1 MLKLSEYH
9 DLRCED
15 MTKYAKHALIHKY
28 TNITTKIK
36 YTKVFW
42 VWIGFAET
50 DTQAWN
56 SPARAFLLLLGHL
69 KIWMSENVTLAKMG
83 LPDLP
88 KSPMVTARCQA
99 LTAQDMVRQNDIVR
113 GAEVLSSE
121 ILTGCLEKASLPWRS
136 ASPEC
141 TLGSTP
147 ERPRKSRNTFLLSE
161 WSIQSAGQKKKRAE

>member
-1 MLKLSEYH
+1 MLKLSECH

-15 MTKYAKHALIHKY
+15 MTKNAKHALRHKY

-56 SPARAFLLLLGHL
+56 SPARAFLLLQGHL
-69 KIWMSENVTLAKMG
+69 KIWMSENITLAKMG

-99 LTAQDMVRQNDIVR
+99 LTAQDRVRQND
-113 GAEVLSSE
+113 LSQGYGGP
-121 ILTGCLEKASLPWRS
+121 LVKGPYGLPWKS
-136 ASPEC
+136 FFTME
-141 TLGSTP
+141 
-147 ERPRKSRNTFLLSE
+147 ERFSRMLT
-161 WSIQSAGQKKKRAE
+161 R